1 MRNREQAELFGIA
14 AIFHVAS
21 NGEFTFF
28 PIKVGLTHRFQ
39 SNRAIVWYETRNQ
52 YGEDGTMTKIL
63 KSLLGK
69 RREPTP
75 EEVEA
80 LSRATQTLQWRVEQM
95 SKKAQGFRQAA

>member
-1 MRNREQAELFGIA
+1 
-14 AIFHVAS
+14 
-21 NGEFTFF
+21 
-28 PIKVGLTHRFQ
+28 
-39 SNRAIVWYETRNQ
+39 
-52 YGEDGTMTKIL
+52 MTKIL

-69 RREPTP
+69 RREPSP